1 MAVIDLIRNTIA
13 DSILM
18 RGGEESD
25 CVYDCFSAHKVK
37 QILEQMQ
44 IKASVFTFPFLNTD
58 PLLPDYWCCVTW
70 EQNGEL
76 YSFGFNFMSATRE
89 AELYQFNEEHNVY
102 GH

>member
-1 MAVIDLIRNTIA
+1 MAMIDLIRNTIA

-18 RGGEESD
+18 RGGKEND

-58 PLLPDYWCCVTW
+58 PLLPDYWCCITW
-70 EQNGEL
+70 EHNGGL
-76 YSFGFNFMSATRE
+76 RSFGFNFMSATRE
-89 AELYQFNEEHNVY
+89 AEFHQFNEERNAY